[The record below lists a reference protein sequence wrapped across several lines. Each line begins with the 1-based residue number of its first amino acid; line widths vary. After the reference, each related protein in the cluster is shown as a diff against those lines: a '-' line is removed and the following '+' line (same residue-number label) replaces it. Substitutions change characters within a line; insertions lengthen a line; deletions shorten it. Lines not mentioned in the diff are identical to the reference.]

1 MSCRLFAYLLGCG
14 ILSENHGKLFF
25 FFFPISYENFFWD
38 FSIWFLFL
46 NWSVLANQMFLQI
59 VPLAKFQLWPL
70 PNSPIKP
77 HLAQVKK
84 SKWFLLRPKRSFMLL
99 YCFVLIKTEILV
111 EIDPKDDNKLFH
123 AIFCQSIC
131 IDSPWIFWREKK
143 IWNDLFFRL
152 SCYPIVPHTPT
163 VGTIMVI
170 LYSSVIFWC
179 SAIKDIVWGHGRMA
193 VKSYIPSTINVRGK
207 LLIPVIWADKNGL
220 VFGKLACTSSTRSIR
235 L

>member
-1 MSCRLFAYLLGCG
+1 MVSIETKKVIYASLLLR
-14 ILSENHGKLFF
+14 IDKNR
-25 FFFPISYENFFWD
+25 D
-38 FSIWFLFL
+38 FSRNRPQRWQQTFSRNFLSINLYWFTL
-46 NWSVLANQMFLQI
+46 NVL
-59 VPLAKFQLWPL
+59 
-70 PNSPIKP
+70 
-77 HLAQVKK
+77 
-84 SKWFLLRPKRSFMLL
+84 
-99 YCFVLIKTEILV
+99 EG
-111 EIDPKDDNKLFH
+111 
-123 AIFCQSIC
+123 
-131 IDSPWIFWREKK
+131 EKK

>member
-14 ILSENHGKLFF
+14 ILSEKSWKTIVLLL
-25 FFFPISYENFFWD
+25 FPISYENFFWD

-111 EIDPKDDNKLFH
+111 EIDPKDDNKLFL
-123 AIFCQSIC
+123 S
-131 IDSPWIFWREKK
+131 D
-143 IWNDLFFRL
+143 FFSL
-152 SCYPIVPHTPT
+152 CAQFY
-163 VGTIMVI
+163 
-170 LYSSVIFWC
+170 W
-179 SAIKDIVWGHGRMA
+179 
-193 VKSYIPSTINVRGK
+193 
-207 LLIPVIWADKNGL
+207 
-220 VFGKLACTSSTRSIR
+220 
-235 L
+235 